1 MITRLVPKLNAP
13 RVVIVGRPNVGKSTL
28 FNRLFGAKRAL
39 VLDEPGVTRDRLEEQ
54 VEWWVKGKRYIL
66 NVIDTGGLG
75 GDRLGEEI
83 AFQVKTALERADVV
97 VSMYDGQTGYT
108 PADME
113 VTQRMVRSGLKNK
126 QIALIA
132 AVNKVD
138 DSVHADMVNEF
149 YATGI
154 ADVVGLSAEHGRG
167 IETLQELI
175 IERLTEAGKISP
187 EDRAESEIDRVP
199 RIAIV
204 GRPNVGK
211 STFVNAVMKEERMI
225 TSPVAGTTVDAI
237 DSLVRMGDKE
247 MVLIDTAG
255 IRRKSKTEQ
264 GVEVLSIIQAR
275 KAVERANV
283 AILMLDAE
291 GGTTDQDEKIAGM
304 IEETGCSVI
313 LVMNKWDTMR
323 GKKGFTKD
331 DAAEQIRHKFGFL
344 RYAPLMFISAKE
356 RSGFQDLAELVYDI
370 LEQRRV
376 RITTNEFTNWVRAES
391 EVHNPYNVK
400 FYLCH
405 QVSRHPPTFVCHVS
419 QPEKVH
425 FSLHRHLVNAIREK
439 WGFMGT
445 PVRVLFVEGKSRVGP
460 RRKLD
465 RSSTGRVM
473 RAPKRD
479 DGMTAQELTYEPES
493 ASDYAVDA
501 DFEKDYEADLRALP
515 DGE

>member
-1 MITRLVPKLNAP
+1 MITRFVPKLNAP

-28 FNRLFGAKRAL
+28 FNRLFGSKRAL

-54 VEWWVKGKRYIL
+54 VEWWVLGKRYLL

-97 VSMYDGQTGYT
+97 VSLYDGQTGYT

-126 QIALIA
+126 DIALIA

-138 DSVHADMVNEF
+138 DSVHADRVNEF

-154 ADVVGLSAEHGRG
+154 ADVVGISAEHGRG
-167 IETLQELI
+167 VETLQELI
-175 IERLTEAGKISP
+175 VQRLTEAGKISP
-187 EDRAESEIDRVP
+187 EDASESEIDRIP
-199 RIAIV
+199 RIAIL

-211 STFVNAVMKEERMI
+211 STFVNAVMGEERMI
-225 TSPVAGTTVDAI
+225 TSPVAGTTVDSI
-237 DSLVRMGDKE
+237 DSLCKVGDRE
-247 MVLIDTAG
+247 LVLIDTAG

-264 GVEVLSIIQAR
+264 GIEVLSIIQAK
-275 KAVERANV
+275 KAVERSNV
-283 AILMLDAE
+283 TILMLDAE
-291 GGTTDQDEKIAGM
+291 GGMTDQDEKIAGM

-313 LVMNKWDTMR
+313 LVLNKWDTQR
-323 GKKGFTKD
+323 GKKGVTKD
-331 DAAEQIRHKFGFL
+331 QAVAQVRHNFGFL
-344 RYAPLMFISAKE
+344 RYAPVMFISAKE
-356 RSGFQDLAELVYDI
+356 KSGFQDLGELIYDI
-370 LEQRRV
+370 LEQRRR
-376 RITTNEFTNWVRAES
+376 RISTHEFTNWVRLES

-419 QPEKVH
+419 HPDKVH
-425 FSLHRHLVNAIREK
+425 FSLSRHLLNALREK

-445 PVRVLFVEGKSRVGP
+445 PVRLLFVEGKSRVGP
-460 RRKLD
+460 KRKLE
-465 RSSTGRVM
+465 RSSTGRTM
-473 RAPKRD
+473 RAPRVD
-479 DGMTAQELTYEPES
+479 DGMTAMELGPE
-493 ASDYAVDA
+493 DFAVDA
-501 DFEKDYEADLRALP
+501 DLEQDFESDLRLI
-515 DGE
+515 GEED

>member
-1 MITRLVPKLNAP
+1 MIQRFVPKLNAP

-54 VEWWVKGKRYIL
+54 VEWWVLGKRYIL
-66 NVIDTGGLG
+66 NIIDTGGLG
-75 GDRLGEEI
+75 GDRLAEEI
-83 AFQVKTALERADVV
+83 SFQVKTALERADVV
-97 VSMYDGQTGYT
+97 VSLYDGQAGYT

-113 VTQRMVRSGLKNK
+113 VTQRMVRSGMKNK
-126 QIALIA
+126 DIALIA

-138 DSVHADMVNEF
+138 DSVHEDMVNEF
-149 YATGI
+149 YETGI
-154 ADVVGLSAEHGRG
+154 EHVIGLSAEHGRG
-167 IETLQELI
+167 VETLQEKI
-175 IERLTEAGKISP
+175 IECLTAAGKISP
-187 EDRAESEIDRVP
+187 EDLVESEKDMVP

-211 STFVNAVMKEERMI
+211 STFVNAILKEERMI

-237 DSLVRMGDKE
+237 DSLAMVGDKPL
-247 MVLIDTAG
+247 VVIDTAG

-264 GVEVLSIIQAR
+264 GIEVLSIIQAR

-291 GGTTDQDEKIAGM
+291 GGMTDQDEKIAGM
-304 IEETGCSVI
+304 IEQTGCSVI
-313 LVMNKWDTMR
+313 LVMNKWDTQR
-323 GKKGFTKD
+323 NKKGFTK
-331 DAAEQIRHKFGFL
+331 EQAMEQVRYNFGFL

-356 RSGFQDLAELVYDI
+356 RSGFQDLGELIYDI
-370 LEQRRV
+370 LEQRRT
-376 RITTNEFTNWVRAES
+376 RISTHEFTNWIRAES

-419 QPEKVH
+419 HPDKVH
-425 FSLHRHLVNAIREK
+425 FSLSRHLLNALREK

-445 PVRVLFVEGKSRVGP
+445 PVRLLFVEGKSRVGP
-460 RRKLD
+460 KRKLD
-465 RSSTGRVM
+465 RSSTGREM
-473 RAPKRD
+473 RAPRVD
-479 DGMTAQELTYEPES
+479 DGMTAMELGPEDFS
-493 ASDYAVDA
+493 IDS
-501 DFEKDYEADLRALP
+501 DFEQDFER
-515 DGE
+515 EISSISEEN